1 MASWIVHLRIAEEIL
16 NRVQKLSEVE
26 FTVGNIAPD
35 SGVPNENWT
44 VFTPS
49 TDISHFKLTGVDDKN
64 LTSNKKLISTEK
76 FISKYLPE
84 DKLAYYT
91 REQLSFYLG
100 YLCHLMTDLLWI
112 DHVFDPTAKRDPEFS
127 DSDRSCV
134 QKWKKDW
141 YDLDFLYLKKN
152 PDFPAF
158 LRYKNAVGF
167 KNVFMDEFS
176 LTAFDERRKYICE
189 FYSEPHELIDR
200 EYPYLT
206 EEQMSAFVRNA
217 ADIIYSTITLKFNV

>member
-16 NRVQKLSEVE
+16 KRAPKISALE

-49 TDISHFKLTGVDDKN
+49 TDISHFKLADSGDKK
-64 LTSNKKLISTEK
+64 LTSNKKLISPEK
-76 FISKYLPE
+76 FISKYLSE
-84 DKLAYYT
+84 DKLTSYT
-91 REQLSFYLG
+91 NKERSFYLG
-100 YLCHLMTDLLWI
+100 YLCHLYTDLLWI
-112 DHVFDPTAKRDPEFS
+112 DDVFDPTAKRDPEFT

-152 PDFPAF
+152 PEFPAF

-167 KNVFMDEFS
+167 ENVFMDEFS
-176 LTAFDERRKYICE
+176 HAAFDERRKYICE
-189 FYSEPHELIDR
+189 FYSEPHELTDR

-206 EEQMSAFVRNA
+206 EDQMNTFVHDA
-217 ADIIYSTITLKFNV
+217 AKVIYTKLSKNYII

>member
-1 MASWIVHLRIAEEIL
+1 MASWIVHLSVAEEIL
-16 NRVQKLSEVE
+16 SCTDNLSPLE

-49 TDISHFKLTGVDDKN
+49 TDISHFKLTADNDKK

-84 DKLAYYT
+84 NKLASYT
-91 REQLSFYLG
+91 CEQLSFYLG

-112 DHVFDPTAKRDPEFS
+112 EHIFDPTAKRDPEFS

-134 QKWKKDW
+134 QKWKQDW
-141 YDLDFLYLKKN
+141 YDLDFLYLKNN
-152 PDFPAF
+152 PQFPAYI
-158 LRYKNAVGF
+158 RYKNAVGF

-176 LTAFDERRKYICE
+176 PSAFDERRKYICE
-189 FYSEPHELIDR
+189 FYSEERATLDR
-200 EYPYLT
+200 DYPYLN
-206 EEQMSAFVRNA
+206 EEQMSRFVHDA
-217 ADIIYSTITLKFNV
+217 AEIIKDSITPKYFG